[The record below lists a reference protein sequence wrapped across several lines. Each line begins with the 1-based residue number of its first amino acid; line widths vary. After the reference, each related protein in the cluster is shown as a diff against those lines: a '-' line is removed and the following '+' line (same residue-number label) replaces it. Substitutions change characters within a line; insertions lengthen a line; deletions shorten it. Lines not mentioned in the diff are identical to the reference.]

1 MQSRARTV
9 EYARGN
15 GVRVV
20 RIHHSH
26 NFKIKDMKKLIL
38 SFFLLASLIA
48 PAQNQALN
56 ARIDSA
62 KTFTEMPVLKLTVV
76 REANMLKYVLSGG
89 TLTDTKAK
97 TTAGVTLTLCYPVY
111 VYSSGKWSRAEEKYN
126 YISTAQ
132 ELTDTTVLIHRN
144 LVMYLSTADRRLL
157 IHWLNKYEAL
167 GKERMKIEQPHLP
180 Q

>member
-1 MQSRARTV
+1 
-9 EYARGN
+9 
-15 GVRVV
+15 
-20 RIHHSH
+20 
-26 NFKIKDMKKLIL
+26 MKKLIL

-62 KTFTEMPVLKLTVV
+62 KTFTEMPVLKLTVA
-76 REANMLKYVLSGG
+76 RETNMLKYVLSDSKLTG
-89 TLTDTKAK
+89 TNAK
-97 TTAGVTLTLCYPVY
+97 TLAGETLTLCYPVQ
-111 VYSSGKWSRAEEKYN
+111 VYTSGKWSRAEEKYN

-132 ELTDTTVLIHRN
+132 ELTGTTVLIHRN
-144 LVMYLSTADRRLL
+144 LVIYLSTPDRQLL

-167 GKERMKIEQPHLP
+167 GRQRMKIEQPHLP